1 MLEIYRLGI
10 CYVYKDDYLRAEVR
24 GNGVLVLKIYRCV
37 YSMNGVR
44 SIFKT
49 NIDANEYQNYLRGF

>member
-1 MLEIYRLGI
+1 MLEIYRLSV

-37 YSMNGVR
+37 FSMNGVR
-44 SIFKT
+44 SILKP
-49 NIDANEYQNYLRGF
+49 NIDANEYQNGLQGF